1 MGTLS
6 PVHWI
11 VAAVVILLLFG
22 PKTLSRVG
30 RTAGRGVRSV
40 NNLKKS
46 FTEAPQK
53 LIEDVKRIE
62 PPGDGGD

>member
-6 PVHWI
+6 LVHWI
-11 VAAVVILLLFG
+11 VAAVVVLLLFG

-40 NNLKKS
+40 SNLKKGL
-46 FTEAPQK
+46 TQAPQR
-53 LIEDVKRIE
+53 LIDEVKRVD
-62 PPGDGGD
+62 PPQGRGE